1 MDSDETKLL
10 DTENFYQHLYFFNE
24 NKLHNLL
31 FTDSKFDDNQSISYL
46 YSSLYCLTNN
56 NFLMNH
62 FLSLNSEDNG
72 VKPFYDMIISI
83 YNDIKSEKVS
93 KSNEAIKYY
102 EKSISS
108 YVQKDPRILIR
119 NILIKTLQIPN
130 IEKNSSISQN
140 LFSKDG
146 DSQDFSKALIEAQ
159 NQVDFSLSSS
169 FITQSFI
176 WLDEQGKDE
185 IDGTY
190 STNIDVVIKVLTNI
204 DKNDKTKIKIQ
215 YGYSNFIPIYL
226 PKDESKEF
234 TIPICLRNYLNKLKE
249 EEQNTSK
256 VFYRLPETLIILI
269 FFGLKDEDNLENCK
283 YNFDE
288 ILDFNQPEYKDLFD
302 SEIKFK
308 KYFLSSLIVCKFPK
322 NYKQF
327 FYSFCRKE
335 KDSKYILYNCKESKV
350 RQNQDVKNKLHKKEV
365 TKLGDIT
372 SYPFVLVYS
381 TFKD

>member
-1 MDSDETKLL
+1 MESDETKLL

-108 YVQKDPRILIR
+108 YVQKDPRI
-119 NILIKTLQIPN
+119 
-130 IEKNSSISQN
+130 
-140 LFSKDG
+140 
-146 DSQDFSKALIEAQ
+146 QDFSKALIEAQ

-381 TFKD
+381 TIKD